1 MDIPEIKR
9 EDLVKIRDAITGG
22 EEVSIRIRRPEEF
35 IITAKAV
42 SEFLHDLP
50 LTHEQNDR
58 MIELMLEH
66 VHAAESSGFHDG
78 VRYGIVIG
86 QHWDEP

>member
-9 EDLVKIRDAITGG
+9 EDLVKIRDAITGE
-22 EEVSIRIRRPEEF
+22 EEVWRTEEF